1 MPKIL
6 ITGNGFDLHHHLPTR
21 YQDFIEI
28 MMNIEKLNISD
39 KITFKQLFSN
49 TKNAEELINYFE
61 TEDMSFDYKGLI
73 EIKEKLSN
81 NVWYKY
87 FKNEFKIDTWIDF
100 ELKIEEA
107 IKNVIFYI
115 TRFREILSNKP
126 PKNIQFFSLNNFNNR
141 IEMLFI
147 LEKF

>member
-1 MPKIL
+1 M
-6 ITGNGFDLHHHLPTR
+6 
-21 YQDFIEI
+21 
-28 MMNIEKLNISD
+28 EKLNISD

-87 FKNEFKIDTWIDF
+87 FKNEFKINNVFSENIILNKSFGLFTGNKK
-100 ELKIEEA
+100 E
-107 IKNVIFYI
+107 KNRDVY
-115 TRFREILSNKP
+115 
-126 PKNIQFFSLNNFNNR
+126 
-141 IEMLFI
+141 
-147 LEKF
+147 